1 MSEAD
6 KFQVFKYKIYV
17 LAVRM
22 KGIAIIYQIFL
33 PTSDII
39 ERFFSSAGYA
49 LPIDLNCNH
58 FNP

>member
-1 MSEAD
+1 MPETD

-22 KGIAIIYQIFL
+22 KEIAIIYQIFL

-39 ERFFSSAGYA
+39 ERFFTSAGYA
-49 LPIDLNCNH
+49 LRIDLEMQL
-58 FNP
+58 F